1 MWINGLAGARK
12 LRIASNVMNVIRNC
26 REMEAEKKIQ
36 NGLKKTK
43 CLTIRTGR
51 QKHEQIEE
59 EVREGKI
66 YEVASYMYSIYP
78 SYLYRN
84 NAKQRVKQRRYLI

>member
-1 MWINGLAGARK
+1 
-12 LRIASNVMNVIRNC
+12 
-26 REMEAEKKIQ
+26 MEAEKKIQ

-59 EVREGKI
+59 EVKEGKI
-66 YEVASYMYSIYP
+66 DEVAGYMVLIQD
-78 SYLYRN
+78 RN
-84 NAKQRVKQRRYLI
+84 NAKQRRYPHIKTNRY

>member
-1 MWINGLAGARK
+1 MWINGLAGARY
-12 LRIASNVMNVIRNC
+12 LGIASNVMNVIRNC
-26 REMEAEKKIQ
+26 RKMEAEKKIQ

-59 EVREGKI
+59 EVKEGKI
-66 YEVASYMYSIYP
+66 DEVASYIYIVT
-78 SYLYRN
+78 YTGIMLN
-84 NAKQRVKQRRYLI
+84 KEGT

>member
-1 MWINGLAGARK
+1 
-12 LRIASNVMNVIRNC
+12 MNVIRNC
-26 REMEAEKKIQ
+26 RKMEAEKKIQ

-59 EVREGKI
+59 EVKEGKVD
-66 YEVASYMYSIYP
+66 EVASYYM
-78 SYLYRN
+78 
-84 NAKQRVKQRRYLI
+84 VLIQDRK

>member
-1 MWINGLAGARK
+1 
-12 LRIASNVMNVIRNC
+12 
-26 REMEAEKKIQ
+26 MEAEKKIQ

-59 EVREGKI
+59 EVKEGKI
-66 YEVASYMYSIYP
+66 DEVASYMHGTIQD
-78 SYLYRN
+78 RN
-84 NAKQRVKQRRYLI
+84 NAKQRRYT

>member
-1 MWINGLAGARK
+1 MDQRLGWK
-12 LRIASNVMNVIRNC
+12 
-26 REMEAEKKIQ
+26 MEAEKKIQ

-59 EVREGKI
+59 ELKEGKI
-66 YEVASYMYSIYP
+66 DEVASYMVLIQD
-78 SYLYRN
+78 RN
-84 NAKQRVKQRRYLI
+84 NAKQRRYLI

>member
-1 MWINGLAGARK
+1 
-12 LRIASNVMNVIRNC
+12 MNAIRNC
-26 REMEAEKKIQ
+26 RKMETEKKIQ

-59 EVREGKI
+59 EVKKGKI
-66 YEVASYMYSIYP
+66 DEVASYS
-78 SYLYRN
+78 
-84 NAKQRVKQRRYLI
+84 

>member
-1 MWINGLAGARK
+1 
-12 LRIASNVMNVIRNC
+12 
-26 REMEAEKKIQ
+26 METEKKIQ

-59 EVREGKI
+59 EVKEGKI
-66 YEVASYMYSIYP
+66 DEVASYIEL
-78 SYLYRN
+78 LYT
-84 NAKQRVKQRRYLI
+84 V

>member
-1 MWINGLAGARK
+1 
-12 LRIASNVMNVIRNC
+12 
-26 REMEAEKKIQ
+26 MEAEKKIQ

-59 EVREGKI
+59 EVKEGKI
-66 YEVASYMYSIYP
+66 DEVASYIYIVT
-78 SYLYRN
+78 YYRN
-84 NAKQRVKQRRYLI
+84 NAEQEGRYLI

>member
-1 MWINGLAGARK
+1 MWINGLAGARY
-12 LRIASNVMNVIRNC
+12 LGIASNVMNVIRNC
-26 REMEAEKKIQ
+26 RKMEAEKKIQ

-59 EVREGKI
+59 EVKEGKI
-66 YEVASYMYSIYP
+66 DEVAS
-78 SYLYRN
+78 
-84 NAKQRVKQRRYLI
+84 

>member
-1 MWINGLAGARK
+1 MQKNGNR
-12 LRIASNVMNVIRNC
+12 
-26 REMEAEKKIQ
+26 KKIQ

-59 EVREGKI
+59 EVKEGKI
-66 YEVASYMYSIYP
+66 DEVASYDIP
-78 SYLYRN
+78 LLLYRN
-84 NAKQRVKQRRYLI
+84 NAKERR